1 MAYKTRQQSDPL
13 KFGKCEE
20 KPFSAIKRSLL
31 GHADNEI
38 GGKKWRT
45 KFSYVSLQWA
55 GKLTTIVPTHNLAS
69 LLGIALNSS
78 WTFFMLTGKTPIITY
93 HRRNKRTNGRVNSQ
107 QYSST
112 DNVVTEDIEV
122 ANTIMVDPTGGIK
135 NPTQDSCVNPI
146 LVLTKINSSSSI
158 STTGTVG
165 AGSEE
170 GS

>member
-1 MAYKTRQQSDPL
+1 MLETYVIR
-13 KFGKCEE
+13 
-20 KPFSAIKRSLL
+20 RS
-31 GHADNEI
+31 
-38 GGKKWRT
+38 
-45 KFSYVSLQWA
+45 V
-55 GKLTTIVPTHNLAS
+55 
-69 LLGIALNSS
+69 NSV
-78 WTFFMLTGKTPIITY
+78 TMKEFGKTPIITY

-122 ANTIMVDPTGGIK
+122 ANTIMVDPTGIIK

-165 AGSEE
+165 AGQPRRQLEIQSRGREVLSKE
-170 GS
+170 TSNLPAPLIDQIDS